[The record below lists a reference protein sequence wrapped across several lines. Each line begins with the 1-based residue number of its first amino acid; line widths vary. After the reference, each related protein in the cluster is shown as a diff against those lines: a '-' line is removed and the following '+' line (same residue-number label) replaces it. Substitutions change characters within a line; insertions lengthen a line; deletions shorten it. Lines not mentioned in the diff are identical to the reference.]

1 MEETPPQPPRLKSV
15 DLSLGTTKQIQGTI
29 VVGEGLGMRI
39 DKRPRQA
46 RLVQLEID
54 TGREWDGIG
63 QPMGNWG

>member
-1 MEETPPQPPRLKSV
+1 
-15 DLSLGTTKQIQGTI
+15 
-29 VVGEGLGMRI
+29 MRI
-39 DKRPRQA
+39 DKRARPRQA